1 MNITLDHWHIEV
13 SSICTLKCPRCT
25 RTEVPKTLLNRSL
38 DLKFFQEQIG
48 QEKISQTSYYTCP
61 IASIVLIVI
70 GQV

>member
-38 DLKFFQEQIG
+38 DLKFFQEQYMLN
-48 QEKISQTSYYTCP
+48 SF
-61 IASIVLIVI
+61 
-70 GQV
+70 